1 MKGFMLCLC
10 QLFLIIQVF
19 PHMSLSGQNIQPTR
33 KLPLIES
40 KTSENNGYYVI
51 LLTGNGGWRELVQ
64 SITRYLNS
72 KNVSVLA
79 INTKQYLLSEKK
91 PVQIACDLE
100 ALMDRYNIK
109 WGHDTV
115 VFIGYSMGAEILPF
129 AVNCMGETY
138 REKLQD
144 LILIGPWQK
153 ATFKVK
159 LADYFYEVNKGADIY
174 AELKKMKKINTYIIC
189 DDNDISICHKNLDGV
204 VDHDMLA
211 GGHHFGGDYITLAKM
226 IGSRLHLE

>member
-1 MKGFMLCLC
+1 MKNV
-10 QLFLIIQVF
+10 LFLFSKVLLISQVYS
-19 PHMSLSGQNIQPTR
+19 HASLLAQKVQPT
-33 KLPLIES
+33 KNIPLIEARS
-40 KTSENNGYYVI
+40 KGNKEYCVI
-51 LLTGNGGWRELVQ
+51 LLSGNGGWKKLVQ
-64 SITRYLNS
+64 SVTHYLNYE
-72 KNVSVLA
+72 NVSVLG

-100 ALMDRYNIK
+100 ALMDRYSIK

-138 REKLQD
+138 REKIQD
-144 LILIGPWQK
+144 VILIGPWQK
-153 ATFKVK
+153 ATFKVN

-174 AELKKMKKINTYIIC
+174 SELKKMKKINSYIIC

-204 VDHDMLA
+204 ADHDMLA
-211 GGHHFGGDYITLAKM
+211 GGHHFGGDYITLSKM
-226 IGSRLHLE
+226 IGKRLHLE

>member
-1 MKGFMLCLC
+1 MKSIMLYLC
-10 QLFLIIQVF
+10 ILILVSQVCSY
-19 PHMSLSGQNIQPTR
+19 PPISAQIVQPTR

-40 KTSENNGYYVI
+40 KTLNNNGYYVI
-51 LLTGNGGWRELVQ
+51 LLTGNGGWRKLVQ
-64 SITRYLNS
+64 SLTRYLNS

-79 INTKQYLLSEKK
+79 LNTKQYLLSEKK

-100 ALMDRYNIK
+100 NLINRYDSK
-109 WGHDTV
+109 WGQEKV
-115 VFIGYSMGAEILPF
+115 VFLGYSMGAEVLPF
-129 AVNCMGETY
+129 AVNSMNDKY
-138 REKLQD
+138 REKIQD

-153 ATFKVK
+153 ATFKIK

-174 AELKKMKKINTYIIC
+174 TELMKMNNINAYIIC

-211 GGHHFGGDYITLAKM
+211 GGHHFGGDYISLSKM
-226 IGSRLHLE
+226 VGNRLHLE

>member
-1 MKGFMLCLC
+1 MKCIL
-10 QLFLIIQVF
+10 QYLFSIWLILSVCSIL
-19 PHMSLSGQNIQPTR
+19 PASGQKVQPTK

-40 KTSENNGYYVI
+40 RTTATKEYYVI
-51 LLTGNGGWRELVQ
+51 LLTGNGGWRKLVQ
-64 SITRYLNS
+64 CITLYLNS
-72 KNVSVLA
+72 KGISVLA
-79 INTKQYLLSEKK
+79 LNTKQYLLSEKK

-100 ALMDRYNIK
+100 AIIDKYDIK
-109 WGHDTV
+109 WGRDTV

-129 AVNCMGETY
+129 AVNCMGNPY

-159 LADYFYEVNKGADIY
+159 LADYFYEVNKGDDIY
-174 AELKKMKKINTYIIC
+174 SELVKMKRKNTYIIC
-189 DDNDISICHKNLDGV
+189 DDNDISICRKNLDGV

-211 GGHHFGGDYITLAKM
+211 GGHHFGGDYNTLSKM